1 MGEEC
6 NHSRRLPT
14 DEFLELLMGRPLG
27 HPAPKDVWGL
37 AVEGPRKRPQWT
49 FPRLFL

>member
-1 MGEEC
+1 M
-6 NHSRRLPT
+6 NA
-14 DEFLELLMGRPLG
+14 LELLMGRPLG

-37 AVEGPRKRPQWT
+37 AVKGPRKRPQWT